1 MVGCGRVAMIGD
13 TVVGLIVG
21 FTGGGGGVGC
31 GSVGGEAGLGWIV
44 VASAFS
50 FSFCFLRCNRRRLA
64 GFSVAC
70 MYVVDVC
77 VGTVVD
83 VCVGSVATL
92 GSGGVSAMSEIGG
105 SLSNPGGTG
114 TVLGS
119 VRLRKISANCCNAA
133 CSLSDSGESADAGCG
148 CLSAVIR
155 SLAAVMA
162 ASVEDAVGMLTLVGN
177 HASVS
182 VMRSALVSVA
192 YTR

>member
-1 MVGCGRVAMIGD
+1 MIGD
-13 TVVGLIVG
+13 TVGGLIG
-21 FTGGGGGVGC
+21 IAGGGCGVGC
-31 GSVGGEAGLGWIV
+31 GSVCGEVGLGCSA

-50 FSFCFLRCNRRRLA
+50 FSFCFFRCNRRRLA
-64 GFSVAC
+64 GFNVAC

-77 VGTVVD
+77 VGTVD
-83 VCVGSVATL
+83 VCVGAVATL
-92 GSGGVSAMSEIGG
+92 GSGGVSVMSEIGG

-119 VRLRKISANCCNAA
+119 VRLRKISASCCKAA
-133 CSLSDSGESADAGCG
+133 CWLSDNGESAEAGCG

-177 HASVS
+177 HANVS

-192 YTR
+192 